1 MNDDTAKELPH
12 YAGHRERLRQR
23 YLKNGIDSLTQYEA
37 MELLLTYAITRRDVK
52 PMAKALIKKFK
63 GIRGVLDAD
72 VEELTAING
81 IGIQAALLLKL
92 LKDINTI
99 YLKEK
104 LITGQ
109 IVESPNDIIDY
120 LKHAIGS
127 LKEEMFMALFLNSKN
142 EIVADEIISEG
153 IVNHAVVYPRKL
165 FENAL
170 KHKATAIIIVH
181 NHPGGVLKPSENDIK
196 LTKNLVNTANSLS
209 IKIHDHLIVTNKG
222 YLSFYEKGLI

>member
-92 LKDINTI
+92 IKDINTI